1 MFSPKYAVLAA
12 VGISLLMGAILI
24 SIQGAKTSTASVA
37 SASNAASNLEASF
50 AIQSESAAPS
60 STSQQVIGTA
70 TLSLAAV
77 AKVSSI
83 DDVDNVRWSLVRSSG
98 STSGLYSSASG
109 VDWKALRGV
118 SRSGAFRFAAGST
131 WSFNAIFQEGV
142 GYKQASGVLAGGQC
156 ALATVIRGAAMK
168 AGLPT
173 HAKPHRYAIPGFAL
187 ADSVNIWWGRDD
199 LTIQNP
205 GSHSLTIAW
214 NLTPAA
220 VTVSILQ

>member
-12 VGISLLMGAILI
+12 VGISLLMGAILL
-24 SIQGAKTSTASVA
+24 SMQGVKTSAASVA
-37 SASNAASNLEASF
+37 SAANGASNPEAPSI
-50 AIQSESAAPS
+50 IQSEAAAPS

-98 STSGLYSSASG
+98 STSGLYTPASG
-109 VDWKALRGV
+109 VDWKGLREV
-118 SRSGAFRFAAGST
+118 SRSGAFKFAANST

-173 HAKPHRYAIPGFAL
+173 HAKQHRYAIPGFAL

-199 LTIQNP
+199 LTIQNTLKQD
-205 GSHSLTIAW
+205 LTIAW
-214 NLTPAA
+214 ELTPET
-220 VTVSILQ
+220 VTIKILK